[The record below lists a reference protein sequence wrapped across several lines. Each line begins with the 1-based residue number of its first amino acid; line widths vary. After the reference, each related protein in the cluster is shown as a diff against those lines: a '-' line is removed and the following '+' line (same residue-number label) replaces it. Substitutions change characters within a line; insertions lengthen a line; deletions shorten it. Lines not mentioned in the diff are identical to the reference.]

1 MYKFST
7 SQIKLHDKKS
17 LYFEVIS
24 SLEFEEINKA
34 LLNIYPRIDMNKINA
49 LIDEL
54 SISKIHNDFYEVMLN
69 NRYEKIIKFTYDK
82 LMEKKSQ

>member
-17 LYFEVIS
+17 LYFKVIS

-54 SISKIHNDFYEVMLN
+54 SISKIHNHFYEVMLN
-69 NRYEKIIKFTYDK
+69 NRYEKIITFTYDK
-82 LMEKKSQ
+82 LM